1 MTIDQI
7 NDMLRNLNERISVL
21 EAENTTEKYILPH
34 YTERDVLLDK
44 LAQLQGV

>member
-7 NDMLRNLNERISVL
+7 IDMLRNLNERISVL

-34 YTERDVLLDK
+34 YAERDVLLDK
-44 LAQLQGV
+44 LAALQGI